1 MKKEWTK
8 KEILY
13 VLTELKTKMAF
24 VDWNE
29 IHKQIADELGTS
41 VVSVKATLQN
51 CRYVAIGEG
60 LENYSKAQEE
70 ATEQFIKQHTNKFFK
85 LI

>member
-8 KEILY
+8 KDVLY

-29 IHKQIADELGTS
+29 IHKQIANELGTS
-41 VVSVKATLQN
+41 VASVKATLLN
-51 CRYVAIGEG
+51 CQYIATGG
-60 LENYSKAQEE
+60 GFENYSKVQKE
-70 ATEQFIKQHTNKFFK
+70 ATEQFIKKHC
-85 LI
+85 